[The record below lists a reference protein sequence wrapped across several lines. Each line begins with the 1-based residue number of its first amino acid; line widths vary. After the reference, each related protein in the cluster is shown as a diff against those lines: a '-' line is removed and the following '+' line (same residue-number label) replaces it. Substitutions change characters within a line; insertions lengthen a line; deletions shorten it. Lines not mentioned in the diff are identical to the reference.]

1 LHRRGWHLPAIAKSL
16 AASGQRRRGE
26 TTSRKRRS
34 CALVEQG
41 IWRVRSGIPT
51 SPDSVLSFASL
62 VDPISVLG
70 MGGTRDQKTKQGAK
84 DRTQDPES
92 SSWSPVTGAGK
103 LVTQGFAE
111 SSPES
116 SFQSSLEST
125 VESSL
130 ESSLHSFFHRSFQS
144 SLHCFVHRSS
154 QSSAHRF
161 FHRSLQSSVESSRRS
176 SSESSTQSSLQC
188 FFHGFFESS
197 SKG

>member
-51 SPDSVLSFASL
+51 SPDSVLSFAS
-62 VDPISVLG
+62 VVNPTSVLG
-70 MGGTRDQKTKQGAK
+70 TGGTRDQRTKQGAK

-92 SSWSPVTGAGK
+92 SSWSPVTGTGK
-103 LVTQGFAE
+103 LVTQGFAK

-116 SFQSSLEST
+116 PFQSSPEST

-130 ESSLHSFFHRSFQS
+130 ESSLHS
-144 SLHCFVHRSS
+144 FVHRSS